1 MVAISKTFI
10 TPKNLR
16 LDTHEKKPKKSPFF
30 VMHKKLNKQ
39 MKNCSFFE
47 HMFPAEKTLCTALQG
62 DLYENYQK

>member
-1 MVAISKTFI
+1 
-10 TPKNLR
+10 
-16 LDTHEKKPKKSPFF
+16 
-30 VMHKKLNKQ
+30 MHKKLNKQ